1 MTVFG
6 DLDVSIIDE
15 LPKGRKPV
23 LTKLLREKDR
33 QTAYNTIEAEIKKGA
48 QAYIVYPLVEESEE
62 LSLKDATTMKERLE
76 KEVFRQIQGRAYPRQ
91 DEKHGQGIGH
101 AGFQG
106 KIIDILVSTTVIE
119 VGVDVPNASIILI
132 EHARG
137 SASRN
142 FTN

>member
-76 KEVFRQIQGRAYPRQ
+76 KEVFAKYKVGLIHGRMKSMDKESVMRAFK
-91 DEKHGQGIGH
+91 EKSL
-101 AGFQG
+101 
-106 KIIDILVSTTVIE
+106 DILVSTTVIE
-119 VGVDVPNASIILI
+119 VGS
-132 EHARG
+132 
-137 SASRN
+137 
-142 FTN
+142 